1 MSAEGFDQVLIDFV
15 NRRSR
20 SETCRKPET
29 HRKPIKSPEGTWSGT
44 RRETRLKPVGN
55 QPAIGNPPET
65 RRKPVGNLSETR
77 RKHLTGPSNQDLLRY
92 RRRKPVGNPSEASGR
107 PLQAR
112 SSLITFSNIFSQSK
126 RVCSTLS
133 RNKQAG

>member
-77 RKHLTGPSNQDLLRY
+77 RK
-92 RRRKPVGNPSEASGR
+92 PVGN
-107 PLQAR
+107 
-112 SSLITFSNIFSQSK
+112 I
-126 RVCSTLS
+126 
-133 RNKQAG
+133 